1 MEDFY
6 HSMFRAKTRN
16 KNTLSEMELRKTFS
30 ITLCRAV
37 TIIQDKML
45 GVFYIIILFFLS
57 VQLTY
62 HTE

>member
-1 MEDFY
+1 
-6 HSMFRAKTRN
+6 MFRAKTRN
-16 KNTLSEMELRKTFS
+16 KNTLSEMELHKTFS

-37 TIIQDKML
+37 TIIQNKML